1 MSDSVRSAYKN
12 IVGQFIAVVCCLSPF
27 LGLLFMQ
34 SSINATDGLG
44 LFTNAIS
51 YSSLTVS
58 VFFSP
63 LIVGVAG
70 TKPSLFLSCLILT
83 IYTCSNF
90 YPHWFTL
97 LPAAGLAGFSLGLLW
112 VAMYSHAT
120 STAVKYHS
128 VLNKTREDCIVLL
141 ASATGVAIQLAGMV
155 GASVSSIV
163 LFNMKT
169 IDYNSTLNDTGSC
182 GIYEE
187 GHKVSDILYYPLMGI
202 YTLMNISALFTTAV
216 FLDNFRTDS
225 TFGSKIGKQLYT
237 SAKLFISSLL
247 NVSVLL
253 LFPMFILHGLLLGY
267 ISGDFSKVYQKY
279 YSIIIVYSVSYCN
292 YCLCVGLYF

>member
-1 MSDSVRSAYKN
+1 MSESVGSAYKN
-12 IVGQFIAVVCCLSPF
+12 IVGEFVAIVCCLSPF

-34 SSINATDGLG
+34 SSINAADGLG
-44 LFTNAIS
+44 LYTNAIS

-63 LIVGVAG
+63 LIVGIAG
-70 TKPSLFLSCLILT
+70 TKHSLFLSCFILT

-90 YPHWFTL
+90 YPNWFTL

-120 STAVKYHS
+120 STAVKYYY
-128 VLNKTREDCIVLL
+128 VLNKTKENCTVLL
-141 ASATGVAIQLAGMV
+141 ASTTGVAIQLAGMV
-155 GASVSSIV
+155 GASISSIV

-169 IDYNSTLNDTGSC
+169 IEYDSVFNDTGSC

-187 GHKVSDILYYPLMGI
+187 GHEVSDVLYYPLMGI

-216 FLDNFRTDS
+216 FLENFKTDS
-225 TFGSKIGKQLYT
+225 MFTTIGKRFYA
-237 SAKLFISSLL
+237 SAKSFVSSLL

-267 ISGDFSKVYQKY
+267 ISGDFSKVCQLHN
-279 YSIIIVYSVSYCN
+279 IIMH
-292 YCLCVGLYF
+292 CVAIL